1 MFFLFEVHTKLFT
14 CRREREG
21 IERETVINGTIE
33 AFSFFF
39 SVYTRLDHFLRGQ
52 RLAAEIRGGLSAL
65 LSGWTGRIVNA
76 VADVLFK

>member
-1 MFFLFEVHTKLFT
+1 MKYILNYSHAEE
-14 CRREREG
+14 REREREG